1 MAYVGNQLIYIYS
14 SISIHSLEAEYATK
28 LQKIIIPC
36 KMDRDYV
43 ARGWLGFLIGSRLFF
58 DFSGEYPFK
67 TKMEDLLREINI
79 HLKRNSP
86 GALAKEIQNSLKTDD
101 AVGNKEAGMVE
112 DSRNLSS
119 TKF

>member
-1 MAYVGNQLIYIYS
+1 MERNYNP
-14 SISIHSLEAEYATK
+14 T
-28 LQKIIIPC
+28 
-36 KMDRDYV
+36 
-43 ARGWLGFLIGSRLFF
+43 GWLGFLIGSRLFF
-58 DFSGEYPFK
+58 DFSGVYPFEK
-67 TKMEDLLREINI
+67 KMEDLLREINI